1 MACTELAV
9 TKVLFRKL
17 IMSQAELCLPTIP
30 LLLFRE
36 ELMLGTCAHLQ
47 DPSSPIPTAW
57 TSTRISWYLAIGEKG
72 S

>member
-1 MACTELAV
+1 
-9 TKVLFRKL
+9 
-17 IMSQAELCLPTIP
+17 MSQAELCLPTIP

-47 DPSSPIPTAW
+47 DPTSPIPIAW